1 MRPAVAIML
10 VAVII
15 AAPVPV
21 LAQSITCP
29 PGTTRGGTE
38 SEAGKFHWCEQ
49 TSPGGPIRQGPMV
62 GFHPNGRRSFEL
74 NFVDGSPRGSV
85 RAWYEGGQP
94 SMTGETRP
102 DNGTLILWD
111 ERGRRR
117 AQVDVRDRV
126 VATRAWV
133 DRAVD
138 LELPRSGGGPAAALG
153 IGPLGVHPDLQRHG
167 VGGALMHG
175 LIGAAEALDE
185 TLLGLLGEPAY
196 YRRFGFVAASEL
208 GVFSPDPAW
217 GTYFQARRLT
227 ENPPLGAFRYADPF
241 NQLD

>member
-1 MRPAVAIML
+1 MIIRRAFALSLLALL
-10 VAVII
+10 VAPV
-15 AAPVPV
+15 AAG
-21 LAQSITCP
+21 AQSITCP

-126 VATRAWV
+126 VATRAWDEEGREERYQEAKLV
-133 DRAVD
+133 KAMPANRNLGFLMQLWAV
-138 LELPRSGGGPAAALG
+138 G
-153 IGPLGVHPDLQRHG
+153 IGIQ
-167 VGGALMHG
+167 
-175 LIGAAEALDE
+175 
-185 TLLGLLGEPAY
+185 
-196 YRRFGFVAASEL
+196 
-208 GVFSPDPAW
+208 
-217 GTYFQARRLT
+217 
-227 ENPPLGAFRYADPF
+227 
-241 NQLD
+241 